1 MVKRLKNRF
10 YHAMNIIAN
19 KDQTLKLNKPV
30 KMTKAYEVLSE
41 YRNKKSQRNPLD
53 DFKLE
58 KFKTIKSKVR
68 ESLEKQALIHF
79 NTRNASFS
87 NEYHQ

>member
-1 MVKRLKNRF
+1 
-10 YHAMNIIAN
+10 MNSIASRELVQN
-19 KDQTLKLNKPV
+19 ENKPI

-53 DFKLE
+53 DFKLD
-58 KFKTIKSKVR
+58 KFKTIKSKVK

-79 NTRNASFS
+79 NTRNVNLS
-87 NEYHQ
+87 NDYHQ